1 MTHISSLSTCPNPA
15 ITYCSADLLSDAEDD
30 IFADLEDSLEELED
44 GLDVLMILEKAYE
57 KTLRSHVCRA
67 DQSPSSSRSQSP
79 PERESPPTPIATS
92 AAQPQSSSTQA
103 QAPAVIAEC
112 ASEVVP
118 LFQGSS
124 TALVAILE
132 HPSPRSI
139 KSFGDAPLFDPQPAS
154 ATPIDDEKQAGG
166 AVIRIAH
173 LGDCM
178 GMLVRGD
185 NIVWRT
191 EEMWWGVSH
200 LHGFAV
206 ISACDID
213 CARVFTVQHP
223 RAAGP
228 CIVNQAS
235 RCTRVH
241 SSSRGGRH
249 SHPRL
254 RWAKR
259 QPLGCGH
266 PRRGCALPPLLH
278 GLWRF
283 DASRGLARRVPSN
296 DCVPS
301 QHTRGHA
308 QRGAMFPRKARFGD
322 PGFAKILVPRPE
334 CERAEGAG
342 RARGAIRQAG
352 ARAGPVVRRRE
363 ARW

>member
-67 DQSPSSSRSQSP
+67 DQSPPSSRSQSP
-79 PERESPPTPIATS
+79 PEQESPPAPIVTS
-92 AAQPQSSSTQA
+92 AAQPRSSSTQDV
-103 QAPAVIAEC
+103 QGPAVTAEC

-139 KSFGDAPLFDPQPAS
+139 KSFSDAPLFDPQPAS
-154 ATPIDDEKQAGG
+154 AKPIDDEKRAGG

-200 LHGFAV
+200 LHG
-206 ISACDID
+206 SAATSTCGID
-213 CARVFTVQHP
+213 CAFTV
-223 RAAGP
+223 
-228 CIVNQAS
+228 
-235 RCTRVH
+235 
-241 SSSRGGRH
+241 
-249 SHPRL
+249 
-254 RWAKR
+254 
-259 QPLGCGH
+259 
-266 PRRGCALPPLLH
+266 
-278 GLWRF
+278 
-283 DASRGLARRVPSN
+283 
-296 DCVPS
+296 
-301 QHTRGHA
+301 
-308 QRGAMFPRKARFGD
+308 
-322 PGFAKILVPRPE
+322 
-334 CERAEGAG
+334 
-342 RARGAIRQAG
+342 
-352 ARAGPVVRRRE
+352 
-363 ARW
+363 